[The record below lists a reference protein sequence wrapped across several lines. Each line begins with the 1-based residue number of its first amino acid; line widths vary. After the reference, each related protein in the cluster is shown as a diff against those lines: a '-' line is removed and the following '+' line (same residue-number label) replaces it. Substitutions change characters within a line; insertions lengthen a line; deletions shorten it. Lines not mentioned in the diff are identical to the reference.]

1 MYKRQN
7 LLKHRNAWVD
17 AGYCRETRKDAQDR
31 GVATTNA
38 MSSSRNCVPR
48 TGVNAVLIMRP
59 NVHISNKEEGDIC
72 GTMVRAAQKRAKVAA
87 NYMYASNATADPTIG
102 EDGARCA
109 RQGQPQAQ

>member
-1 MYKRQN
+1 
-7 LLKHRNAWVD
+7 
-17 AGYCRETRKDAQDR
+17 
-31 GVATTNA
+31 
-38 MSSSRNCVPR
+38 
-48 TGVNAVLIMRP
+48 MRP